1 MTKSP
6 QYGILSG
13 QIDLTNT
20 NIMARKKNQIS
31 GPSITEQKKWEAE
44 NALSILRRAEE
55 IRANKSL
62 MNRVAQMAKKE
73 VAAVSKFAKK

>member
-1 MTKSP
+1 
-6 QYGILSG
+6 
-13 QIDLTNT
+13 
-20 NIMARKKNQIS
+20 MARRKNQIC

-44 NALSILRRAEE
+44 NALSTLRRAEE

-73 VAAVSKFAKK
+73 VAAVSKFTKK